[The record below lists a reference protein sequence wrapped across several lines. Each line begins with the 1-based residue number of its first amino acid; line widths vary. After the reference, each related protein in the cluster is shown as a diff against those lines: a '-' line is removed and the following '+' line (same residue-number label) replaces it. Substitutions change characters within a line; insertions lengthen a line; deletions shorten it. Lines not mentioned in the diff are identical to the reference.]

1 MLLVDRAARTITGLA
16 VPYDTAET
24 ADAAGWHY
32 RYAFGSIREPSGR
45 VPLLLDHLWSVRL
58 GRVLELNRREGG
70 MWALALVRRGHAGDR
85 ALAQA
90 ADGSLRFSVQT
101 RTLDTFPDPL
111 APFVHVI
118 ADAELVELS
127 LTRNPALGR

>member
-1 MLLVDRAARTITGLA
+1 MLLVDQAARTVAGLA

-24 ADAAGWHY
+24 AEAAGWRY
-32 RYAFGSIREPSGR
+32 RYAFGSIRRPTGR
-45 VPLLLDHLWSVRL
+45 VPLLLDHMWSVRL

-70 MWALALVRRGHAGDR
+70 MWALVLVRLGRAGDR

-90 ADGSLRFSVQT
+90 ADGSLGFSVQT
-101 RTLDTFPDPL
+101 RTLDSFPDPL
-111 APFVHVI
+111 APSVHVI